1 MSTGKETLLEQVRA
15 SHKPDGREIDV
26 KSLLQL
32 VKHIT
37 LFTNQTQDE
46 PSPDIPKA
54 VQSVTYYIS
63 ELHKTMQDRS
73 KGEEKH
79 DTFMSLLRVITYF
92 SWDAKVVLVLAS
104 FAMNHGVWMLAQM
117 YSASSPALK
126 DKDHDKLYKL
136 LGFSQPKRLELD
148 DAYYFYL
155 SLIHSFSKRPKK
167 NQLPKPALTELFQAL
182 MRVAECIIQLQE
194 LPAADLEGNV
204 PEYFNAMSRMPVA
217 VYGLIKIVV
226 HCAAVVTRF
235 PSNDYEI
242 SVAEEKELS
251 EYADQLNRQT
261 EAYIDLINA
270 CNRVIEEIAADKAYQ
285 IPEISHVDNREAL
298 EFLIKGSDD
307 KGLQTV
313 AATLISQLK
322 GKHVL
327 LLVSDEESPREEI
340 FLLKNMYQD
349 AIQLGKQQFSI
360 LWVPVN
366 SGLGMGTDHQF
377 KTQSKS
383 MPWYSVPHPS
393 LISEKAAKFIKE
405 NWRFQSKTNILVVLD
420 PQGTVVN
427 INAFH
432 MLWIW
437 QSQAFPFTRS
447 RERALWRTQTLN
459 IKFLMDDIDP
469 ILTQPIQED
478 KITFLYGGDNVEWV
492 RKFTTTLKKVA
503 GDMGIPIE
511 LMYVGKSSKG
521 DQTSTSKM
529 EEAIRRENLSLVLD
543 DKMQCWFFWS
553 RLRSMLIFKLSH
565 QRRLESDE
573 SEDWTTRQLKWLLGY
588 ETEKSWAVLGKGD
601 GEVTHGLGSTVLQVL
616 TMCDRS
622 RISESESFIDMFRN
636 LKKKVLESERVC
648 CQVEFP
654 IPSSWM
660 PDMMRCPD
668 PGCKL
673 EMMDERIVFQC
684 CHPSP
689 STPKMKYFPAD

>member
-1 MSTGKETLLEQVRA
+1 MSTEEDTLLKQIIDL
-15 SHKPDGREIDV
+15 HKPDGREIDV

-32 VKHIT
+32 VRFIT
-37 LFTNQTQDE
+37 LFTDQTPDE
-46 PSPDIPKA
+46 PSPDVSKT

-73 KGEEKH
+73 KGEGTH
-79 DTFMSLLRVITYF
+79 DTFMSLLPVITKF
-92 SWDAKVVLVLAS
+92 SWDAKLVLVLAS
-104 FAMNHGVWMLAQM
+104 FAMNHGVWMMAKM
-117 YSASSPALK
+117 YSANSPALK

-182 MRVAECIIQLQE
+182 TRVAECIIQLHE
-194 LPAADLEGNV
+194 LPAADLEINV
-204 PEYFNAMSRMPVA
+204 PAYFIAMFRMPVA

-251 EYADQLNRQT
+251 EYADQLNRQSKVYT
-261 EAYIDLINA
+261 DLINA

-298 EFLIKGSDD
+298 EFLIKGGDD
-307 KGLQTV
+307 KGLHTV
-313 AATLISQLK
+313 ADTLISRLK

-340 FLLKNMYQD
+340 FFLKHIYQE
-349 AIQLGKQQFSI
+349 AIRLGKQQLSI

-405 NWRFQSKTNILVVLD
+405 NWRFQSKTNTLVVLD

-437 QSQAFPFTRS
+437 GTQAFPFTRS
-447 RERALWRTQTLN
+447 RERALWRTQDLN
-459 IKFLMDDIDP
+459 MEFLMAGSDP
-469 ILTQPIQED
+469 RLIQPEV
-478 KITFLYGGDNVEWV
+478 KKYTFLYGGDDIEWV
-492 RKFTTTLKKVA
+492 RKFTTTVKRVA
-503 GDMGIPIE
+503 DDMGIPLE

-521 DQTSTSKM
+521 DRTKSSKI
-529 EEAIRRENLSLVLD
+529 ENAIRMEKLSFVLD
-543 DKMQCWFFWS
+543 NKLQCWLFWT
-553 RLRSMLIFKLSH
+553 RLRSMLISKMSH
-565 QRRLESDE
+565 QRGLE

-588 ETEKSWAVLGKGD
+588 ETEKSWAVLGD

-616 TMCDRS
+616 TMCDKT
-622 RISESESFIDMFRN
+622 RISEADSFIDMFRS

-654 IPSSWM
+654 IPSMWM

-689 STPKMKYFPAD
+689 SRTPTRVPDLM